1 MRKASDIVLLVGGI
15 VEILATITFLAL
27 AIVFMVLAS
36 PASAEIIKEGLQDGT
51 ITTSFVG
58 SVDEQVAMIQ
68 LVFNA
73 VGVVFVVLTVFSL
86 IGCVVSFLAKAKKTN
101 PLYVLA
107 IIFGAVTIEVPL
119 VGGIFGLIANKR
131 GE

>member
-15 VEILATITFLAL
+15 LEILATLTFMALAL
-27 AIVFMVLAS
+27 VFMILSS
-36 PASAEIIKEGLQDGT
+36 PASAEIIKEGLQNGT
-51 ITTSFVG
+51 ITTSFAG
-58 SVDEQVAMIQ
+58 SVDEQVAVIQ
-68 LVFNA
+68 LAFKA
-73 VGVVFVVLTVFSL
+73 MGVVFVVLTVFSL

-107 IIFGAVTIEVPL
+107 IIFGAVSIEVPL

>member
-36 PASAEIIKEGLQDGT
+36 PASAEIIKEGLENGT
-51 ITTSFVG
+51 ITTSFTG
-58 SVDEQVAMIQ
+58 SVDEQVALIQ
-68 LVFNA
+68 LAFKA

-107 IIFGAVTIEVPL
+107 IVFGAVSTYVPL

>member
-15 VEILATITFLAL
+15 LEILATLTFMALAL
-27 AIVFMVLAS
+27 VFMILSS
-36 PASAEIIKEGLQDGT
+36 PASAEIIKEGLQNGT
-51 ITTSFVG
+51 ITTSFAG
-58 SVDEQVAMIQ
+58 SVDEQVAVIQ
-68 LVFNA
+68 LAFKA
-73 VGVVFVVLTVFSL
+73 MGVVFVVLTVFSL

-107 IIFGAVTIEVPL
+107 IIFGALSIEVPL

>member
-15 VEILATITFLAL
+15 LEILATLTFMALAL
-27 AIVFMVLAS
+27 VFMILAS
-36 PASAEIIKEGLQDGT
+36 PASAEIIKEGLQNGT
-51 ITTSFVG
+51 ITTSFAG
-58 SVDEQVAMIQ
+58 SVDEQVAVIQ
-68 LVFNA
+68 LAFKA
-73 VGVVFVVLTVFSL
+73 MGVVFVVLTVFSL

-107 IIFGAVTIEVPL
+107 IIFGAVSIEVPL